1 MAWILVLIVV
11 VFIHELGHFLV
22 ARWCGVTV
30 STFSIGFGREI
41 AGFTDKHGTRWK
53 FGWLPLGGYVKFMDD
68 ENAASVPS
76 HDKLKE
82 MSEAQRSGAFQLK
95 PLWQRAAVVVAG
107 PMANFLSAI
116 LMFAAAMYFAGSIVV
131 PAEIKVKPL
140 NPAILGGLKTGDLVT
155 RVDGKPV
162 ASYKDLVAAIGL
174 APGREISL
182 DIMREGAAST
192 LKVTPDT
199 QKILNDACHDESR
212 GVMGIEPAGDSTPM
226 SEGRATA
233 AAVKVRPHYAAVQA
247 GLLTGDVVTAID
259 GKPIKDFQELS
270 ATIARSAGKELTFAV
285 ARNGAPVSIKVMP
298 DRQTVSDGFGGTDV
312 RGIVGIEAGADRT
325 KLPVTYASLPA
336 ALVAGVTQTWS
347 IAATTLGAIP
357 GMFQSRE
364 SAAKLGGLPTIIDI
378 SNQIAKCSPEALLPW
393 IGLISVSI
401 GLLNLFPI
409 PLLDG
414 GHLMYYAAEAV
425 MGRPLSARTQEF
437 GFRIGLALVSS
448 LMVFALWNDRFRM
461 LEWINRLLERFS

>member
-76 HDKLKE
+76 GEKLKE
-82 MSEAQRSGAFQLK
+82 MSEAQRAGAFQLK

-116 LMFAAAMYFAGSIVV
+116 LMFAWATYFAGSIVV

-155 RVDGKPV
+155 KVDGKPV
-162 ASYKDLVAAIGL
+162 ASFKELVAAIGL
-174 APGREISL
+174 APGREINL
-182 DIMREGAAST
+182 DIVRDGTANS

-199 QKILNDACHDESR
+199 QKVMNDACHDENR
-212 GVMGIEPAGDSTPM
+212 GVIGIEPAGEAAPM
-226 SEGRATA
+226 SEGRAMP
-233 AAVKVRPHYAAVQA
+233 AAVKVKPHYVAVQA
-247 GLLTGDVVTAID
+247 GLMTGDVVSAID
-259 GKPIKDFQELS
+259 GKPIKDFGELS
-270 ATIARSAGKELTFAV
+270 ATIAKSAGKELTFVV
-285 ARNGAPVSIKVMP
+285 ARNGAPVTIKVTP
-298 DRQTVSDGFGGTDV
+298 ERQTVSDGFGGTDV
-312 RGIVGIEAGADRT
+312 RGIVGIEAGADRS
-325 KLPVTYASLPA
+325 KLPVTYTSLPGS
-336 ALVAGVTQTWS
+336 LVAGVTQTWS

-357 GMFQSRE
+357 DMFRHRE
-364 SAAKLGGLPTIIDI
+364 AAAKLGGLPTIIDI
-378 SNQIAKCSPEALLPW
+378 SNQIAKCSPSALLPW

-414 GHLMYYAAEAV
+414 GHLMYYLAEAV
-425 MGRPLSARTQEF
+425 MGRPLSSRTQEL

-448 LMVFALWNDRFRM
+448 LMVLALWNDRYRM
-461 LEWINRLLERFS
+461 LEWINRLIERFS